1 MVELARIRDG
11 DISIQMYPKDHPP
24 PHIHAVA
31 AGDRI
36 EVNIRDVSISEG
48 RLPKPLANRVLD
60 YVKTH
65 QQELL
70 DAWAD
75 YERGVTPGRLDR

>member
-1 MVELARIRDG
+1 MVELDRIRDG
-11 DISIQMYPKDHPP
+11 NISIRIYSGDHPP

-31 AGDRI
+31 AGEMILVD
-36 EVNIRDVSISEG
+36 IRDAVVTEG
-48 RLPKPLANRVLD
+48 HLPKTLSNRVLA
-60 YVKTH
+60 YVKDH

-75 YERGVTPGRLDR
+75 YERDITPGRLDR